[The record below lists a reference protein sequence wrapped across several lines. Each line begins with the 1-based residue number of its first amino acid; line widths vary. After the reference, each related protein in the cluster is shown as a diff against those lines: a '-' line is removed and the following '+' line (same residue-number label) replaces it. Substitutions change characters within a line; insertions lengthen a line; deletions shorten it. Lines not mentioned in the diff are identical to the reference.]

1 MLEVSSLSIEVNGKR
16 IVDNSSF
23 FVPRGKITSI
33 IGESGSGKSMTVA
46 AVLGLLPVG
55 AKATGQA
62 VYRQAVYNGRNLI
75 GLSNE
80 EMASLRKS
88 AVFTI
93 FQDAANSFNPS
104 VKMGRQLYALSGERA
119 GATVAQFRVE
129 MAGILAGLGLSSDIF
144 EHYPFE
150 LSGGMLQRCMIACAL
165 YVKPNLLI
173 ADEPTS
179 ALDMVLQK
187 EFIKLLQRL
196 NEELGTTILLITHDL
211 DIVAEAAH
219 EMVVMWQGQVVET
232 GAVVEVF
239 EQPEHNYTKRLLE
252 SRF

>member
-1 MLEVSSLSIEVNGKR
+1 MLDVNGLSIEVNGKR
-16 IVDNSSF
+16 IVEESSF
-23 FVPRGKITSI
+23 VVPRGKITSI

-46 AVLGLLPVG
+46 TLLGLLPAG

-62 VYRQAVYNGRNLI
+62 LYNGRNLI
-75 GLSNE
+75 TLSDK
-80 EMASLRKS
+80 EMASIRKS

-93 FQDAANSFNPS
+93 FQDAANSFNSS
-104 VKMGRQLYALSGERA
+104 VKMGRQLYAFSGERT
-119 GATVAQFRVE
+119 GATVAQFRME
-129 MAGILAGLGLSSDIF
+129 MAVILADLGLSSDIF
-144 EHYPFE
+144 EQYPFE

-165 YVKPNLLI
+165 YVKPDLLI

-187 EFIKLLQRL
+187 EFIKLLKRL

-219 EMVVMWQGQVVET
+219 EMVVMQQGVVVET
-232 GAVVEVF
+232 GAVKQVF
-239 EQPEHNYTKRLLE
+239 EQPQHSYTKRLLE

>member
-1 MLEVSSLSIEVNGKR
+1 MLEVIGLSIDVNGKR
-16 IVDNSSF
+16 IVENSSF
-23 FVPRGKITSI
+23 VVPRGRITSI

-46 AVLGLLPVG
+46 ALLGLLP
-55 AKATGQA
+55 ARARATGQA
-62 VYRQAVYNGRNLI
+62 IYNGRNLI
-75 GLSNE
+75 ALSDK
-80 EMASLRKS
+80 EMASVRKS

-104 VKMGRQLYALSGERA
+104 LKMGRQLYAFSGERT
-119 GATVAQFRVE
+119 GATVAQFQVE
-129 MAGILAGLGLSSDIF
+129 MAVILVRLGLSSDIF

-165 YVKPNLLI
+165 YVKPDLLI

-219 EMVVMWQGQVVET
+219 EMVVMKQGQVVET
-232 GAVVEVF
+232 GVVGYVF
-239 EQPEHNYTKRLLE
+239 ERPQHSYTKRLLE